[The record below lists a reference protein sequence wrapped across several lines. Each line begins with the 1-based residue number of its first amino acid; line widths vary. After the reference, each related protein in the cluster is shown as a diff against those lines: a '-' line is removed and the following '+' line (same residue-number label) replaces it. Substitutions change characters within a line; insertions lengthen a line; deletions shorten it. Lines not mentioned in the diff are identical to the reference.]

1 MGNKNLSSSFRVYSS
16 NSSNCFKEDEQLQF
30 KDAQDCLL
38 TFALV
43 KVNSHFATALE
54 KYDHSRDFSLLL
66 LQNSLQFAKLYVS
79 PLKLLKCKQE

>member
-1 MGNKNLSSSFRVYSS
+1 MGNKNLSSSFRVY
-16 NSSNCFKEDEQLQF
+16 SSNCFKEDEQLQF

-43 KVNSHFATALE
+43 KVNSDFETAID
-54 KYDHSRDFSLLL
+54 KYDHSRDFSL

-79 PLKLLKCKQE
+79 PLKLFKCQQE